1 MAALCAQAAE
11 AREAELLKKHR
22 ELEDELRARAQH
34 LERDAGSALRAERA
48 AEEAGRAR
56 AAAQA
61 RGEERSSDGTI
72 EGVEG
77 WNGTKEQGTCIVVF
91 MDSLPTI
98 LAVYLYLYILCT

>member
-1 MAALCAQAAE
+1 MAVLCAQAAE

-72 EGVEG
+72 EG

-98 LAVYLYLYILCT
+98 LAVY